1 MIRHNAIDDEDLRR
15 LILGGHIRYGGNR
28 KLRIYGRLDC
38 ASGKRMSRDNRVFFA
53 DEAAA
58 RAAGFR
64 PAIIA
69 FAPRMRAG
77 GGHSVTRH
85 LETGRKIGHTEP
97 RVVP

>member
-38 ASGKRMSRDNRVFFA
+38 ASGRRMGRGTRVFFA

-64 PAIIA
+64 PCGHCL
-69 FAPRMRAG
+69 RAAYAQWRRAARDKASG
-77 GGHSVTRH
+77 NR
-85 LETGRKIGHTEP
+85 R
-97 RVVP
+97 